1 MFSFRFDLGLSNVG
15 VAIFC
20 FRLRVVCIHSHRLI
34 TRKLDESQQRK
45 VSRAMEVED
54 IMVNK
59 VITIPPNA
67 TVKEAARIMNK
78 YEIGCLIA
86 VEKGN
91 ALGIITERDL
101 LKKIVEQTKNPQKTK
116 VNEIMSKRLV
126 VGTPQME
133 VADAVRLML
142 QKKIKKLPII
152 EDGKMV
158 GLITLTDIA
167 RTARIEPQMLGV
179 IKELRKTGWLPPK
192 HMKKV
197 LDFYVV

>member
-1 MFSFRFDLGLSNVG
+1 
-15 VAIFC
+15 
-20 FRLRVVCIHSHRLI
+20 
-34 TRKLDESQQRK
+34 
-45 VSRAMEVED
+45 
-54 IMVNK
+54 
-59 VITIPPNA
+59 
-67 TVKEAARIMNK
+67 VKEAARIMNK

-86 VEKGN
+86 VKKGN

-101 LKKIVEQTKNPQKTK
+101 LKKVVEQTKNPQKTK
-116 VNEIMSKRLV
+116 VNEIMSKRLI